1 MADRKP
7 SPYATF
13 NVYNGSMAM
22 KETNQVINTAKPLPQ
37 QPIRENFKNQSPQ
50 MKLPELQQQNQSQ
63 NQSQLQ
69 HQNQSQLQPSRFKI
83 VESPEH
89 LYNVI
94 SNGLEKFRSNFK
106 SKNMSPPPM
115 KMFLKLYT
123 DWCNPCKKIKPVL
136 DEISLSEEYK
146 DIIFLQFNAD
156 MMMKGQDQYSKELL
170 KFLKVGAVPAFFGF
184 VDGNLV
190 DTVMGAD
197 LNEIQLLLNKIK

>member
-1 MADRKP
+1 MTDRKP

-13 NVYNGSMAM
+13 NVYNGM
-22 KETNQVINTAKPLPQ
+22 KETKEAVNTAKPLPQ

-50 MKLPELQQQNQSQ
+50 IQIPQIQPRKSQPQ

-69 HQNQSQLQPSRFKI
+69 QQQPSRFKS
-83 VESPEH
+83 VQTPEQ
-89 LYNVI
+89 LYNVLK
-94 SNGLEKFRSNFK
+94 NGLEKFQTNFTSN
-106 SKNMSPPPM
+106 NMNPPPM

-123 DWCNPCKKIKPVL
+123 EWCNPCKKIKPVL
-136 DEISLSEEYK
+136 DEMSLSEEYK
-146 DIIFLQFNAD
+146 DIIFLEFDAD

-170 KFLKVGAVPAFFGF
+170 KYLKVGAVPAFFGF

-197 LNEIQLLLNKIK
+197 VNEIQLLLNKIN